1 MHNNASK
8 PLFRGVYLFVKDLDR
23 TLAFYQLLGLEVERV
38 SDMFARANWDDKVF
52 LEFGTAD
59 LTKSYDP
66 GWSRPSLPPNCT
78 LALEYGSD
86 GEVDSIH
93 HRAIQKGYQ
102 SHLEP
107 TTPPWQSRFAI
118 LIDPD
123 GNYVGLHGPRD
134 LYKDRVREIDA

>member
-1 MHNNASK
+1 MNRNHNK
-8 PLFRGVYLFVKDLDR
+8 PRFRGVYLFVEDLDR
-23 TLAFYQLLGLEVERV
+23 TLVFYQLLGLEVERV

-66 GWSRPSLPPNCT
+66 DWSPPNLPPNCT
-78 LALEYGSD
+78 LALEYRTD
-86 GEVDSIH
+86 REVDSIH
-93 HRAIQKGYQ
+93 HRAIQQGYQ

-118 LIDPD
+118 LVDPD

-134 LYKDRVREIDA
+134 LCKDRGREYE